1 MSSQNQGL
9 IKAGGWI
16 LLGLL
21 LGAGL
26 GLLLGWVVWPTQF
39 TEADPTV
46 LEEKYQRDYTLMT
59 ASAYWVEEDL
69 EYSRQR
75 LESLGKEDYLSWY
88 RGVTIDSILN
98 DADETQLLHLVKLAA
113 DLGIYSPAM
122 EPYWPGNE
130 EVDGS

>member
-1 MSSQNQGL
+1 M
-9 IKAGGWI
+9 
-16 LLGLL
+16 GLL

-39 TEADPTV
+39 TEANPTV

-59 ASAYWVEEDL
+59 ASAYWVDGDL
-69 EYSRQR
+69 EYASKR

-88 RGVTIDSILN
+88 RGLTIDAILN
-98 DADETQLLHLVKLAA
+98 EADETQIVHLVKLAT

-122 EPYWPGNE
+122 EPFWPGYE